1 MVGEAIRLFLAGLA
15 AAAVLGTPAGPVAA
29 QRVQLVRVGLLVGRP
44 EVVLSADAPLRVLD
58 VQSDRQEQLSLGA
71 WAFRAAPGGI
81 EVPGVARYGPV
92 VRVSAEGDRP
102 VRVEDKLRA
111 YRGVVEL
118 RRDAVGMTVVNELDL
133 ESYLYGVLKMEINPA
148 WPAEAVKAQ
157 AVAARTLALASLGR
171 FAREG
176 YDVRDTT
183 DSQVYGGVTF
193 EDPRTSA
200 AVDATRSLI
209 LIYGGQP
216 ILAVYHADS
225 GGRTESSEN
234 VWGRAYPYLRGVDDP
249 YAAGSP
255 YERWT
260 LSVPLSRLEE
270 VLRTAGL
277 PARGL
282 SWVEVAEVSE
292 SGRALRV
299 RFGGGEGTWELPG
312 HRLRALLGPDVLR
325 STLFTVRVEGGLA
338 TFEGRGWGHG
348 VGLSQW
354 GARGMAL
361 RGWDFARILQH
372 YYTGVQVAAR

>member
-1 MVGEAIRLFLAGLA
+1 MAWTVAAALA
-15 AAAVLGTPAGPVAA
+15 AVVPPAAGQRPV
-29 QRVQLVRVGLLVGRP
+29 LVRVGLLTSRW

-58 VQSDRQEQLSLGA
+58 VQADRQEVLSLGA
-71 WAFRAAPGGI
+71 WTFRAGPGGVEI
-81 EVPGVARYGPV
+81 PGVARYGPT

-102 VRVEDKLRA
+102 VRVEDKMRA

-118 RRDAVGMTVVNELDL
+118 RRTEAGLTVINEVEL
-133 ESYLYGVLKMEINPA
+133 EAYLYGVLKLEVNPA

-157 AVAARTLALASLGR
+157 AVAARTLAVASLGR

-176 YDVRDTT
+176 YDVRDNT

-193 EDPRTSA
+193 EDPRAAA
-200 AVDATRSLI
+200 AVDATRGLV
-209 LIYGGQP
+209 LVHGGQP

-225 GGRTESSEN
+225 GGRTESSEH

-260 LSVPLSRLEE
+260 LSVPLWQLEQA
-270 VLRTAGL
+270 LR
-277 PARGL
+277 RGGVAVRDVR
-282 SWVEVAEVSE
+282 SVEVVETSE

-299 RFGGGEGTWELPG
+299 RLAGEEGAWEVSG
-312 HRLRALLGPDVLR
+312 HGLRMLLGPDVLR
-325 STLFTVRVEGGLA
+325 STLFTVRVEGPTA
-338 TFEGRGWGHG
+338 VFEGRGWGHG

-361 RGWDFARILQH
+361 RGWDFTRILQH
-372 YYTGVQVAAR
+372 YYTGVQVTGR

>member
-1 MVGEAIRLFLAGLA
+1 MRLFLVVACAAGL
-15 AAAVLGTPAGPVAA
+15 VAA
-29 QRVQLVRVGLLVGRP
+29 GGEATRAQRPQLVRVGLMVGRP
-44 EVVLSADAPLRVLD
+44 EVVLSADTPLRVLD
-58 VQSDRQEQLSLGA
+58 VQADRQDQLSVGA
-71 WAFRAAPGGI
+71 WTFRAGVAGVEI
-81 EVPGVARYGPV
+81 PGVARYGAV

-118 RRDAVGMTVVNELDL
+118 RRTEGGLTVINELDL

-157 AVAARTLALASLGR
+157 AVAARTLAVASLGR

-193 EDPRTSA
+193 EDPRATA
-200 AVDATRSLI
+200 AVDATRGVL
-209 LIYGGQP
+209 LLYGGQP

-225 GGRTESSEN
+225 GGRTEASEN
-234 VWGRAYPYLRGVDDP
+234 VWGRAYPYLRSVDDP
-249 YAAGSP
+249 YVAGSP

-260 LSVPLSRLEE
+260 LSLPLARLEE
-270 VLRTAGL
+270 AVRAGGL
-277 PARGL
+277 PVRGL
-282 SWVEVAEVSE
+282 RSVEVAEASE

-299 RFGGGEGTWELPG
+299 RLSGDEGTWELSG
-312 HRLRALLGPDVLR
+312 HRMRLLLGPDVLR
-325 STLFTVRVEGGLA
+325 STLFTVRVEGGVA

-361 RGWDFARILQH
+361 RGWDFVRILRH
-372 YYTGVQVAAR
+372 YYTGAQVAVP